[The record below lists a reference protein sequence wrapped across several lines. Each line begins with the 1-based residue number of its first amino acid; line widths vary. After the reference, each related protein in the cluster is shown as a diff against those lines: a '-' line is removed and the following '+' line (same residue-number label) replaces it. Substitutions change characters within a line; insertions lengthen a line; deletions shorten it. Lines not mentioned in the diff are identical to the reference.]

1 MILTAFGLA
10 IVIGFIFFEISGLT
24 AGGIIAPGYLALYL
38 GEPLRILVTLLIST
52 LTYGVVLLLSRFTIL
67 FGRRRFLLMILIGF
81 LLRAAFDG
89 LQVYLPE
96 TGFDLQAIG
105 YIVPGLIAN
114 EFYRQGIGKTIMAI
128 VIVTVP
134 VFLILQ
140 IWYY

>member
-38 GEPLRILVTLLIST
+38 DEPLRILVTLLIST